1 MSVSPQ
7 KVFIPEELTPHQ
19 IYTQGIATAMASN
32 ADISLSDLR
41 ALTQCVLME
50 CLVRK
55 VTPDFFATML
65 EDAVEFLTHL
75 ARLEAAVHAK
85 NALMLAEPD
94 RGEPQVLEAAISKL
108 MPQIRDL
115 RLKIAENTSKMVLC
129 RDEGV
134 TVS

>member
-1 MSVSPQ
+1 
-7 KVFIPEELTPHQ
+7 
-19 IYTQGIATAMASN
+19 MASN

-50 CLVRK
+50 CLVRR
-55 VTPDFFATML
+55 VTVDFFSIML
-65 EDAVEFLTHL
+65 DDTAAFLTHI

-94 RGEPQVLEAAISKL
+94 RGEPQILESAISKL